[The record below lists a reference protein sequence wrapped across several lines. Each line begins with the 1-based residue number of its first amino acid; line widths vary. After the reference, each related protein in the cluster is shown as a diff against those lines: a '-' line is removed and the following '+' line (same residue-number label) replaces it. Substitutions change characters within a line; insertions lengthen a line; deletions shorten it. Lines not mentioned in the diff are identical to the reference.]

1 MFSKTDRT
9 ATKQTMIQPVSN
21 GVDGNTALRELADD
35 TFSIQNSSTTA
46 ILNQTRFTH
55 VLSLERKR
63 AERSGRRFILMLIE
77 SSSFRKP
84 RHNDPAFARFLRL
97 LSESTR
103 DTDVKGW
110 YEEGFVFGVI
120 FTDILDADTTP
131 LVSLLS
137 RKIAGI
143 GCAALGQDEAKNI
156 RLSVHIFP
164 ETDGSPCEGYC
175 FDLKLYPD
183 LMPNSD
189 PKRTA
194 RIAKRAID
202 VLGSAV
208 GLVLFFPL
216 LLAIAFAIKLTSEGP
231 VFFRQKRVGQYGAT
245 VDFLK
250 FRSMYAANDD
260 SIHKAYVARFIS
272 GAPDPTDASESTKVF
287 KLKNDPRIT
296 PLGRFLRKS
305 SLDELPQLINVLYG
319 QMSLVGPRPPVP
331 YEFACYEVWHKR
343 RLLTVKPGITGL
355 WQVSGRSRVRFNE
368 MVRLDL
374 RYADS
379 WSVGLDVKILL
390 STPGAVLCGDGA
402 Y

>member
-1 MFSKTDRT
+1 
-9 ATKQTMIQPVSN
+9 MIESVSN
-21 GVDGNTALRELADD
+21 EREGNAAIRGLGDH
-35 TFSIQNSSTTA
+35 TFSIQNSGTTA
-46 ILNQTRFTH
+46 ILDQTTFTH

-97 LSESTR
+97 LTESTR

-120 FTDILDADTTP
+120 FTDILDADTTH
-131 LVSLLS
+131 LATLLS
-137 RKIAGI
+137 RKVAGI
-143 GCAALGQDEAKNI
+143 GCVALGQDAAKNI

-183 LMPNSD
+183 LLPNSD
-189 PKRTA
+189 PKRFA
-194 RIAKRAID
+194 RIVKRAID
-202 VLGSAV
+202 VAGSAV
-208 GLVLFFPL
+208 GLVLLLPL

-231 VFFRQKRVGQYGAT
+231 VLFRQKRVGQYGAT

-272 GAPDPTDASESTKVF
+272 GAPDQADPSGSTVVF
-287 KLKNDPRIT
+287 KLKDDPRIT
-296 PLGRFLRKS
+296 PVGRLLRKS
-305 SLDELPQLINVLYG
+305 SLDELPQLINVLCG

-331 YEFACYEVWHKR
+331 YEFAHYKVWHKR
-343 RLLTVKPGITGL
+343 RLLKVKPGITGL
-355 WQVSGRSRVRFNE
+355 WQVSGRSRVKFNE

-379 WSVGLDVKILL
+379 WSVRLDLKILL
-390 STPGAVLCGDGA
+390 STPGAVLSGDGA